1 MTESN
6 ESATNESAAT
16 EPNPA
21 PLNPATALR
30 HVVLGAGPVGR
41 AVVAELVAGGH
52 RPTIVTRSGTQVPG
66 AVAHRADVTD
76 PAALRQA
83 LDGADVVYQC
93 AQPEY
98 HRWAEEFPALQAGI
112 VDAVADCGALLVVV
126 ENLYGYGD
134 VDGPLTDNLPLRA
147 TTKKGAVR
155 ARLSLD
161 LIEAHQAG
169 RIRMVAGRAS
179 DFFGPH
185 VDGSAF
191 GERFV
196 SQVRAGKKVD
206 LLGDP
211 DALHTVTYV
220 PDLAAALVRLANEP
234 DSWGRAWHV
243 PNAPAV
249 SQRALVEFAARAAG
263 TSPGIRRVATWQL
276 RALGVF
282 VAPMREM
289 VEMAYEFEHDFVV
302 DASEYIARF
311 GDHSTD
317 LATAFAATF
326 VDQSVPD
333 QSVLVM
339 APVSAP

>member
-1 MTESN
+1 MTESTSN
-6 ESATNESAAT
+6 STS
-16 EPNPA
+16 PDPKA
-21 PLNPATALR
+21 PKR
-30 HVVLGAGPVGR
+30 HVVIGAGPVGR
-41 AVVAELVAGGH
+41 AIVAELVAAGH
-52 RPTIVTRSGTQVPG
+52 HPTVVTRSGTLVPG
-66 AVAHRADVTD
+66 AEARRADVTD

-98 HRWAEEFPALQAGI
+98 HRWAEEFPALQAAI
-112 VDAVADCGALLVVV
+112 VDAVAECGALLVVV

-134 VDGPLTDNLPLRA
+134 VSGPLTDNLPLRA

-155 ARLSLD
+155 ARMSLD
-161 LIEAHQAG
+161 LVEAHQAG
-169 RIRMVAGRAS
+169 RIRMVAARAS

-220 PDLAAALVRLANEP
+220 PDLAAAMVRLANEP

-249 SQRALVEFAARAAG
+249 SQRELVELAARAAG
-263 TSPGIRRVATWQL
+263 TSPGIRRVAKWQL

-282 VAPMREM
+282 VAPIREM

-326 VDQSVPD
+326 AQSEPG

>member
-1 MTESN
+1 MTSTAANTSKPER
-6 ESATNESAAT
+6 SAQH
-16 EPNPA
+16 
-21 PLNPATALR
+21 

-41 AVVAELVAGGH
+41 GVVGELAANGY
-52 RPTIVTRSGTQVPG
+52 RPSVITRSGTRVPG
-66 AVAHRADVTD
+66 ANAKQADITD
-76 PAALRQA
+76 PAALRQV
-83 LDGADVVYQC
+83 LQGANVVYQC
-93 AQPEY
+93 AQPAY
-98 HRWAEEFPALQAGI
+98 HRWVEEFPALQAAI
-112 VDAVADCGALLVVV
+112 VDCVAACGALLVVV

-134 VDGPLTDNLPLRA
+134 VSGPLTENLPLSA

-155 ARLSLD
+155 ARMSLD
-161 LIEAHQAG
+161 LVEAHQGG
-169 RIRMVAGRAS
+169 RIRMVAARAS

-220 PDLAAALVRLANEP
+220 PDLAAAMVRLSAEP

-243 PNAPAV
+243 PNAPAIT
-249 SQRALVEFAARAAG
+249 QRKLVEIAAQAAG
-263 TSPGIRRVATWQL
+263 TSPKVRRVPKWQL
-276 RALGVF
+276 RAIGTF

-302 DASEYIARF
+302 DASAFVARF

-317 LATAFAATF
+317 LAAAFGITFGPQAA
-326 VDQSVPD
+326 DE
-333 QSVLVM
+333 
-339 APVSAP
+339 AERGAA